1 LTKGRTTLFRNQS
14 IDVLLWGDPDHW
26 NFLLICEHFEYEM
39 NSICTS
45 NPARSCS
52 YANSNWILFQHRRW
66 TVYRNN
72 FHSLSLSCLF

>member
-39 NSICTS
+39 NTS

-66 TVYRNN
+66 TVEITFIHFLWVVFFN
-72 FHSLSLSCLF
+72 S